1 MIKQQVF
8 LLLFFVPGLLFSF
21 QWPVKDPVLLATFA
35 EDSNHAFSEGVSIE
49 GSGKTVKPISSG
61 EVVFYHKE
69 NNRQGDIPAPLG
81 NLIVLQH
88 RRGIYS
94 FYAHL
99 ENIKVDDSR
108 FLVTENTSLGSIGSS
123 GMSRGQALF
132 FALLD
137 GEFEQFVNPLL
148 SLPSIQD
155 TERPEIGSL
164 FLSTAHTQE
173 KVIKGKTLIPGTYTA
188 AVEIRDFS
196 NNVSFYCPLAPYS
209 IDLYVNGELKKSIKF
224 EFITLKAGRR
234 VLQNTHLTFSDLY
247 KGSWLFSVGS
257 LDLLPGDTRI
267 ELSVK
272 DFEGNETTKTFR
284 IKSVE

>member
-1 MIKQQVF
+1 MKHLVI
-8 LLLFFVPGLLFSF
+8 LLLFLVPGLLFSF
-21 QWPVKDPVLLATFA
+21 QWPLKNPVLIVTFA
-35 EDSNHAFSEGVSIE
+35 EDIDHSFSEGVDLAS
-49 GSGKTVKPISSG
+49 SQKTVHPISQG

-69 NNRQGDIPAPLG
+69 KNRQNDIPAPLG

-88 RRGIYS
+88 RRGLYS

-99 ENIKVDDSR
+99 ENINVDDTN
-108 FLVTENTSLGSIGSS
+108 FLVTENTSLGSIGTS
-123 GMSRGQALF
+123 GISRGQSLF

-137 GEFEQFVNPLL
+137 GEFDQFVNPLL
-148 SLPSIQD
+148 SLPPIQD

-164 FLSTAHTQE
+164 FLSTPHSRE
-173 KVIKGKTLIPGTYTA
+173 KVVKGKTVTSGTYTA

-196 NNVSFYCPLAPYS
+196 NNVTFYCPLAPYS

-224 EFITLKAGRR
+224 EFLTLKAGRR
-234 VLQNTHLTFSDLY
+234 VLQNTLLSFSDLY
-247 KGSWLFSVGS
+247 KGPWLFSAGS
-257 LDLLPGDTRI
+257 LDIPPGDTRI

-272 DFEGNETTKTFR
+272 DFEGNETIKIFR